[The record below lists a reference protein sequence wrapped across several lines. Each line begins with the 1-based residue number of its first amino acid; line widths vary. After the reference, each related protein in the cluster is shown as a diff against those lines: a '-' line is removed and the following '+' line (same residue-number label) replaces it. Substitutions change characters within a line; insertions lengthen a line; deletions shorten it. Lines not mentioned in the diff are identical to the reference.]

1 MEERYD
7 PQKVELKWQEYWA
20 ERNIFK
26 TEPNTSR
33 KKFYCLEMFPY
44 PSGKIHMG
52 HVRNY
57 AIGDVIARYKRMR
70 GFNVIHPMGW
80 DAFGM
85 PAENAAIKEGI
96 HPAKWTY
103 ENITYM
109 GKQLNRMG
117 LSYDWDREVTTCSPD
132 YYKWN
137 QWFFLKMYEKGLAYR
152 KSSFVNWCPSCMTVL
167 ANEQVIDNGCWRC
180 DTAVIKKELEQWFF
194 RITHYAE
201 DLLKACDELEGWPEK
216 VVLMQKNWIGK
227 SEGLEA
233 DFRIDGMDE
242 KLRIF
247 TTRADTLFGAT
258 FVCLAPTHPIAEKLA
273 ADKEALKKV
282 KERYGKEDEKIGLF
296 TGYYAIN
303 PANDEK
309 IPIYIANFVLMEYGT
324 GAIMSVPAHD
334 QRDFEFAKK
343 YGLPVKIVIIPE
355 QQSNPPLS
363 PFAKGGRGGITN
375 SELNAAFEGEGIL
388 VDSSSYSGLKSDA
401 ARTEI
406 AKHIEKKGLGKR
418 VINYKLRD
426 WGISRQRYWGTPIP
440 IIYCEKCGVVPVP
453 EDELPVILPEDVKLT
468 GTGGSPLADSEKFV
482 NVRCPKCKGKARRET
497 DTMDTFVDSSWY
509 FIGYCF
515 GKGKIDFNSELR
527 AGDSPS
533 PAPLPR
539 REGARGRVSELS
551 YWMPVDQY
559 IGGVEHAVLHLLY
572 SRFFTRVIKDIG
584 IINSSEPFTNLL
596 TQGMVCKETLK
607 CPDHGWLFPEDVKDE
622 KCVKC
627 GEAVERGRVEKMSKS
642 KKNVID
648 PDHLINKYGADTS
661 RLFSLFAAPP
671 ERDLEWSDQGVEG
684 AHRFLNRIWGIVYKN
699 RNALCVTRNELKN
712 KNSLRITDY
721 ASCLPRKTHQT
732 IKRVTNDIEREY
744 HFNTAI
750 AALMELVNDLS
761 SFEPKTQDDWKAFRF
776 SIETLLLLLSP
787 FSPHISEELWESI
800 GNKEGILEQKWPSWD
815 ENIAKEEEIELVIQI
830 NGKVKAKIM
839 IPAGLSDDEVRKK
852 AIDEPKIQ
860 EIVGKKAP
868 KKVFIVKGKLVNIV
882 I

>member
-7 PQKVELKWQEYWA
+7 PQKVELKWQKYWA

-26 TEPNTSR
+26 TEPDTSK

-103 ENITYM
+103 ENIAYM
-109 GKQLNRMG
+109 KKQLDRMG

-201 DLLKACDELEGWPEK
+201 DLLNACDELKGWPEK

-233 DFRIDGMDE
+233 DFKVYGMDE
-242 KLRIF
+242 KIRIF

-258 FVCLAPTHPIAEKLA
+258 FVCLAPTHPLSEELA

-282 KERYGKEDEKIGLF
+282 KEHYDKEDEKIGLF
-296 TGYYAIN
+296 TGHYAVN

-343 YGLPVKIVIIPE
+343 YDLPIKVVIEPSADSPIHQIE
-355 QQSNPPLS
+355 Q
-363 PFAKGGRGGITN
+363 
-375 SELNAAFEGEGIL
+375 AFEDDGIL
-388 VDSSSYSGLKSDA
+388 VDSGSFTGLESADA
-401 ARTEI
+401 RAKI
-406 AKHIEKKGLGKR
+406 AEFVEGKGLGKK

-453 EDELPVILPEDVKLT
+453 EDELPVILPEDVKFT

-482 NVRCPKCKGKARRET
+482 NTNCPKCKGKARRET

-515 GKGKIDFNSELR
+515 GKGKINFNSSLV
-527 AGDSPS
+527 AHHSS
-533 PAPLPR
+533 
-539 REGARGRVSELS
+539 LS

-572 SRFFTRVIKDIG
+572 SRFFTRVIKDLG
-584 IINSSEPFTNLL
+584 IINSPEPFTNLL

-607 CPDHGWLFPEDVKDE
+607 CPEHGWLFPEDVKDE

-627 GEAVERGRVEKMSKS
+627 GKAVERGRVEKMSKS

-648 PDHLINKYGADTS
+648 PDHLINKYGSDTS

-684 AHRFLNRIWGIVYKN
+684 AYRFLNRIWNIVFKHSEKLRVASCELGN
-699 RNALCVTRNELKN
+699 KDSSLVTRHS
-712 KNSLRITDY
+712 SL
-721 ASCLPRKTHQT
+721 LLRKTHQT

-750 AALMELVNDLS
+750 SALMELVNDLS
-761 SFEPKTQDDWKAFRF
+761 SFEPETEDDWKAFRF
-776 SIETLLLLLSP
+776 SNEILLLLLFP
-787 FSPHISEELWESI
+787 FSPHISEELWESM
-800 GNKEGILEQKWPSWD
+800 GNKKSILEQKWPLWD

-839 IPAGLSDDEVRKK
+839 IAAGLSDDEVRKK
-852 AIDEPKIQ
+852 ALDEPKIQ
-860 EIVGKKAP
+860 EIIGKKAL

>member
-1 MEERYD
+1 
-7 PQKVELKWQEYWA
+7 
-20 ERNIFK
+20 
-26 TEPNTSR
+26 
-33 KKFYCLEMFPY
+33 
-44 PSGKIHMG
+44 
-52 HVRNY
+52 
-57 AIGDVIARYKRMR
+57 
-70 GFNVIHPMGW
+70 
-80 DAFGM
+80 
-85 PAENAAIKEGI
+85 
-96 HPAKWTY
+96 
-103 ENITYM
+103 
-109 GKQLNRMG
+109 
-117 LSYDWDREVTTCSPD
+117 
-132 YYKWN
+132 
-137 QWFFLKMYEKGLAYR
+137 
-152 KSSFVNWCPSCMTVL
+152 
-167 ANEQVIDNGCWRC
+167 
-180 DTAVIKKELEQWFF
+180 
-194 RITHYAE
+194 
-201 DLLKACDELEGWPEK
+201 
-216 VVLMQKNWIGK
+216 
-227 SEGLEA
+227 
-233 DFRIDGMDE
+233 
-242 KLRIF
+242 
-247 TTRADTLFGAT
+247 
-258 FVCLAPTHPIAEKLA
+258 
-273 ADKEALKKV
+273 
-282 KERYGKEDEKIGLF
+282 
-296 TGYYAIN
+296 
-303 PANDEK
+303 
-309 IPIYIANFVLMEYGT
+309 ANFVLMEYGT

-343 YGLPVKIVIIPE
+343 YELPIKIVIMPE
-355 QQSNPPLS
+355 NSELQTSN
-363 PFAKGGRGGITN
+363 F
-375 SELNAAFEGEGIL
+375 ELNAAFEDEGIL
-388 VDSSSYSGLKSDA
+388 VDSSSYSRLRSDV
-401 ARTEI
+401 ARIEI

-453 EDELPVILPEDVKLT
+453 EQELPVILPEDVKFT
-468 GTGGSPLADSEKFV
+468 GTGSSPLADSEKFV
-482 NVRCPKCKGKARRET
+482 NTSCPKCNGKARRET

-509 FIGYCF
+509 FIAYCF
-515 GKGKIDFNSELR
+515 DNGKIDFNSQ
-527 AGDSPS
+527 
-533 PAPLPR
+533 
-539 REGARGRVSELS
+539 LS
-551 YWMPVDQY
+551 TLNSQLGYWMPVDQY

-572 SRFFTRVIKDIG
+572 SRFFTRVIKDLG
-584 IINSSEPFTNLL
+584 IINPSEPFTNLL

-607 CPDHGWLFPEDVKDE
+607 CPEHGWLLPEDVKDE

-627 GEAVERGRVEKMSKS
+627 GKAVERGRVEKMSKS

-787 FSPHISEELWESI
+787 FSPHISEELWESM
-800 GNKEGILEQKWPSWD
+800 GNKKNILEQKWPSWD

-852 AIDEPKIQ
+852 ALNEPKTQ
-860 EIVGKKAP
+860 EIIGKKAL

>member
-1 MEERYD
+1 
-7 PQKVELKWQEYWA
+7 
-20 ERNIFK
+20 
-26 TEPNTSR
+26 
-33 KKFYCLEMFPY
+33 MFPY

-103 ENITYM
+103 ENIAYM
-109 GKQLNRMG
+109 KKQLDRMG
-117 LSYDWDREVTTCSPD
+117 LSYDWEREVTTCSPD

-167 ANEQVIDNGCWRC
+167 ANEQVIDSGCWRC

-201 DLLKACDELEGWPEK
+201 DLLNACDELKGWPEK

-233 DFRIDGMDE
+233 DFKVYGMDE
-242 KLRIF
+242 KIRIF

-258 FVCLAPTHPIAEKLA
+258 FVCLAPTHPLSEKLA

-296 TGYYAIN
+296 TGHYAVN

-309 IPIYIANFVLMEYGT
+309 IPICIANFVLMEYGT

-343 YGLPVKIVIIPE
+343 YGLPIKIVIMPE
-355 QQSNPPLS
+355 NSELQTS
-363 PFAKGGRGGITN
+363 N
-375 SELNAAFEGEGIL
+375 SELNAAFEDEGIL
-388 VDSSSYSGLKSDA
+388 VDSSSYSRLRSDV
-401 ARTEI
+401 ARIEI

-453 EDELPVILPEDVKLT
+453 EDELPVILPEDVKFA
-468 GTGGSPLADSEKFV
+468 GTGSSPLADSEKFV
-482 NVRCPKCKGKARRET
+482 NTSCPKCNGKARRET

-515 GKGKIDFNSELR
+515 GKGKIDFNSQLSTPNSQLR
-527 AGDSPS
+527 H
-533 PAPLPR
+533 
-539 REGARGRVSELS
+539 
-551 YWMPVDQY
+551 WMPVDQY

-572 SRFFTRVIKDIG
+572 SRFFTRVIKDLG
-584 IINSSEPFTNLL
+584 IINPSEPFTNLL

-607 CPDHGWLFPEDVKDE
+607 CPEHGWLFPEDVKDE

-627 GEAVERGRVEKMSKS
+627 GKAVERGRVEKMSKS
-642 KKNVID
+642 K
-648 PDHLINKYGADTS
+648 
-661 RLFSLFAAPP
+661 RMSLT
-671 ERDLEWSDQGVEG
+671 L
-684 AHRFLNRIWGIVYKN
+684 
-699 RNALCVTRNELKN
+699 
-712 KNSLRITDY
+712 
-721 ASCLPRKTHQT
+721 T
-732 IKRVTNDIEREY
+732 I
-744 HFNTAI
+744 
-750 AALMELVNDLS
+750 S
-761 SFEPKTQDDWKAFRF
+761 
-776 SIETLLLLLSP
+776 
-787 FSPHISEELWESI
+787 
-800 GNKEGILEQKWPSWD
+800 
-815 ENIAKEEEIELVIQI
+815 
-830 NGKVKAKIM
+830 
-839 IPAGLSDDEVRKK
+839 
-852 AIDEPKIQ
+852 
-860 EIVGKKAP
+860 
-868 KKVFIVKGKLVNIV
+868 
-882 I
+882 